1 MIKCL
6 YTSGDSYGFG
16 AELGP
21 AHYSVF
27 DEYRRKHC
35 YSGLISDTLKI
46 EEYQNT
52 STPGGSNERVYR
64 LLVTDIPKLLTKYKP
79 EEIFCTLTLTSAIR
93 REFCDNYENYM
104 IFLPHQ
110 QPAPKSM
117 PEYAHMNNLWEILIK
132 DFNNDKGIYTYNFM
146 INLAIQN
153 LLKQLKIPY
162 LITYSMLS
170 SWEQDIENRNI
181 TPDQFSLLY
190 NTPRIYRN
198 DSFMSF
204 VVHKSLP
211 VGPENHPLE
220 EGHKQWA
227 NILLNYIK
235 TNDLLNNKD
244 L

>member
-1 MIKCL
+1 MKIYFDNIEDLDFSNC
-6 YTSGDSYGFG
+6 
-16 AELGP
+16 AELSKNINNG
-21 AHYSVF
+21 HW
-27 DEYRRKHC
+27 
-35 YSGLISDTLKI
+35 
-46 EEYQNT
+46 
-52 STPGGSNERVYR
+52 
-64 LLVTDIPKLLTKYKP
+64 
-79 EEIFCTLTLTSAIR
+79 LTSSGTR
-93 REFCDNYENYM
+93 LKRE
-104 IFLPHQ
+104 LQ
-110 QPAPKSM
+110 
-117 PEYAHMNNLWEILIK
+117 
-132 DFNNDKGIYTYNFM
+132 
-146 INLAIQN
+146 
-153 LLKQLKIPY
+153 QLKIPY